1 MQFKQHA
8 VAEFIRQQRFVWQFV
23 TIPAVGRVLRGF
35 FAFTILKWFVRREFF
50 ASPAVWGV
58 FRGFVLFSI
67 LNWVSGPNRRPAA
80 WRTDAYSR

>member
-1 MQFKQHA
+1 MQFKQRA

-35 FAFTILKWFVRREFF
+35 V
-50 ASPAVWGV
+50 V
-58 FRGFVLFSI
+58 FSV
-67 LNWVSGPNRRPAA
+67 LNWVSRSNRRPAA